1 MLCELCQVG
10 ALLFILLLCPEQNFW
25 DLPRK
30 KRRVGKYHTLKWDFC
45 LKIRSRSL
53 WSQPFADTSS
63 AVSYNPTG
71 VLGELVGNTRDYG
84 GGCVFKSLPYRSYP
98 IFVSVPQFYRRVQH
112 LGGSAARLF
121 RDCGNHAGCLACRKQ
136 G

>member
-45 LKIRSRSL
+45 LKIRSCSL

-71 VLGELVGNTRDYG
+71 VLGELVGNTRDYRG
-84 GGCVFKSLPYRSYP
+84 GVCSNPSLTALTPSSSLYLNFIEEFS
-98 IFVSVPQFYRRVQH
+98 I
-112 LGGSAARLF
+112 
-121 RDCGNHAGCLACRKQ
+121 
-136 G
+136 